1 MPALESLYPGDPFV
15 AWLILVTS
23 AITLVSAIAVLA
35 SRCLRRRAALRHSVL
50 FAALLCTLATPVL
63 AAALMHSQF
72 SLIGLP
78 LLSTLKPEMPATKAP
93 QANSRIAAALPAP
106 ADSLRGGSVSASKE
120 SPGDAAAGPVEE
132 SEIGGFGALAMRA
145 NPPVRDGA
153 QVASQPG
160 GFRPVITFVLVV
172 WICGS
177 LVILCDI
184 ARSYLRLRRL
194 CRSLC
199 SASDERLPGLCEEV
213 RELLSLRRPLEV
225 AVSASLA
232 TPAASGW
239 LRPVVMLP
247 ESALRR
253 ITRDQLRDVLVHE
266 AAHLS
271 RGDQL
276 VVSLQLV
283 ARAVFW
289 PIVPIHVLNRELDC
303 AREEVCDNFVLA
315 ARDAVSYGETLLR
328 LAELVGH
335 ATPLLTSVG
344 IFNWRGKLESRIAAL
359 IGEGRDTATKV
370 RAGVSLAVFTALCV
384 ASGLV
389 CSTAIVAQQDGT
401 SAAAPPASPGSE
413 TRKGTLSGRVVSIEG
428 QPVAGARVALERP
441 DLAPVETKS
450 ETTTDPDGRFR
461 LGRLDPMCRGRSLLI
476 DASGYARECRTEVT
490 VFPNIDNDL
499 GEIVLWHGRHVRG
512 HVLGVDGKSCANAAI
527 FVKSLRHY
535 LCHSVTRIGT
545 WNVRTDSQGNFVTPP
560 LPLCQAGL
568 QIFVPGCRL
577 ADKYLLIVPGTSD
590 VDLGTIRMEKDSPL
604 VGLVVDEHGKPI
616 EGANVACFPD
626 PRPDV
631 TSDKQGRFSIRG
643 FGPGLGFSLGVTKKG
658 YYEADKG
665 FKFDDLPIKQ
675 TPAVTITLLRAD
687 SLQVQVVD
695 ADDGKPVVIQ
705 SVGQCDAVRLPDGK
719 VERTLCRGVTF
730 DKSKIGEFRVPIS
743 RDGGFVLTV
752 TAEGYN
758 LVEDFVPASLGTP
771 AAPLVIRL
779 HKEDPSRRDQAST
792 APTASSHGRLHGRI
806 LRHGKPVPGAW
817 VSLWPAFSKE
827 ENLPNATVL
836 RGRGVPHL
844 AYGFLKCLTAA
855 DGTYSIDLP
864 DPGRWYVMA
873 ETPQGTP
880 AIAGPLTTRA
890 KEDRTLDIAC
900 IEGGTIHGRIRNV
913 APDLLPQLWVV
924 AFDQGIFKTEVRVN
938 ADGSFTIPQLPP
950 GEYGLKVGH
959 DGYEEP
965 ELPWG
970 RLMHRPD
977 KDKLF
982 DTLATPWKGAAVVN
996 VQPEKSTEDV
1006 WLELS
1011 DR

>member
-1 MPALESLYPGDPFV
+1 MPALESLYPGDPFT

-23 AITLVSAIAVLA
+23 AITIVSAIAVLA

-50 FAALLCTLATPVL
+50 LAALLCTLATPVL
-63 AAALMHSQF
+63 AAALIHSQF

-78 LLSTLKPEMPATKAP
+78 LFSTPKAETLAAKTP
-93 QANSRIAAALPAP
+93 QANSRITAALPAP
-106 ADSLRGGSVSASKE
+106 ADSLRGGNVPTAKK
-120 SPGDAAAGPVEE
+120 SPGDAAAGQVEE
-132 SEIGGFGALAMRA
+132 SEIGGFGALAARA

-160 GFRPVITFVLVV
+160 DFRPVTAFVLVV

-177 LVILCDI
+177 LAILCDI

-199 SASDERLPGLCEEV
+199 SASDERLPGLCDEV
-213 RELLSLRRPLEV
+213 RELLNLRRPLEV
-225 AVSASLA
+225 AVSASLV

-239 LRPVVMLP
+239 LRPVVILP
-247 ESALRR
+247 ESALHG

-266 AAHLS
+266 AAHLL
-271 RGDQL
+271 RGDQ
-276 VVSLQLV
+276 VVVTLQLV
-283 ARAVFW
+283 AKAIFW
-289 PIVPIHVLNRELDC
+289 PIAPVHVLNRELVC

-328 LAELVGH
+328 LAELVGN

-370 RAGVSLAVFTALCV
+370 GAGVSLAVFTALCV

-389 CSTAIVAQQDGT
+389 CSTALVAQQDGA
-401 SAAAPPASPGSE
+401 SAAAPLASPGSE
-413 TRKGTLSGRVVSIEG
+413 TRKGTLSGRVISIEG

-441 DLAPVETKS
+441 DLAPVETKA
-450 ETTTDPDGRFR
+450 ETTTEPDGRFR
-461 LGRLDPMCRGRSLLI
+461 LGRLDPMCRGRSLVI

-490 VFPNIDNDL
+490 VFPNVDNDL
-499 GEIVLWHGRHVRG
+499 GDIVLWHGRRVRAQ
-512 HVLGVDGKSCANAAI
+512 VLDVDGKPPANAAI
-527 FVKSLRHY
+527 FVEGLRHY

-577 ADKYLLIVPGTSD
+577 ADKYLFIVPGTSD

-604 VGLVVDEHGKPI
+604 VGLVVDADGKPI

-626 PRPDV
+626 PRPDE

-658 YYEADKG
+658 YYEVDKG
-665 FKFDDLPIKQ
+665 FRFDDLPIKQ
-675 TPAVTITLLRAD
+675 TPALTITLSRAD
-687 SLQVQVVD
+687 ALQVQVVD
-695 ADDGKPVVIQ
+695 ADDGNPLVIK
-705 SVGQCDAVRLPDGK
+705 SVGQCDAVRHPDGK
-719 VERTLCRGVTF
+719 IERIRCRGVTF
-730 DKSKIGEFRVPIS
+730 DKAKIGEFRVPIS
-743 RDGGFVLTV
+743 RHGGFVLTV
-752 TAEGYN
+752 LAEGYN
-758 LVEDFVPASLGTP
+758 QAEEFVPASLGP
-771 AAPLVIRL
+771 AAAPLVIRL
-779 HKEDPSRRDQAST
+779 RKEDPSRLDQT
-792 APTASSHGRLHGRI
+792 AAGRTTTSQGRLHGKI

-827 ENLPNATVL
+827 ENLANATVL

-890 KEDRTLDIAC
+890 NEDRTLDIAC
-900 IEGGTIHGRIRNV
+900 IEGGAIHGRIRNV
-913 APDLLPQLWVV
+913 APELLPQLWVV

-959 DGYEEP
+959 DGYKEP

-970 RLMHRPD
+970 PLRNRPD

-982 DTLATPWKGAAVVN
+982 DTLATPWKGAVVVN
-996 VQPEKSTEDV
+996 VQPEKSSEDV

-1011 DR
+1011 AR

>member
-1 MPALESLYPGDPFV
+1 MPALESLYPGDPFT

-23 AITLVSAIAVLA
+23 AVTVVAAIAVSA
-35 SRCLRRRAALRHSVL
+35 SWCLRARAALRHAVL
-50 FAALLCTLATPVL
+50 FAALLCTLATPIL
-63 AAALMHSQF
+63 AAALRHSQF

-78 LLSTLKPEMPATKAP
+78 LFSTPKPQMPAAKGP
-93 QANSRIAAALPAP
+93 QPNSRIAVAQPAP
-106 ADSLRGGSVSASKE
+106 VDSRRGQNVSASKK
-120 SPGDAAAGPVEE
+120 SPGNAAAGQVEE
-132 SEIGGFGALAMRA
+132 SEIGAFGALAVRA

-153 QVASQPG
+153 YDASQRG
-160 GFRPVITFVLVV
+160 VFRPVTAFVLVV

-177 LVILCDI
+177 LAILFDVG
-184 ARSYLRLRRL
+184 RSYLRLRRL
-194 CRSLC
+194 CRTLC
-199 SASDERLPGLCEEV
+199 SASDERLPALCDEV

-225 AVSASLA
+225 AVSTSLA
-232 TPAASGW
+232 TPAAGGW
-239 LRPVVMLP
+239 LRPVVVLP
-247 ESALRR
+247 DSALRR

-276 VVSLQLV
+276 VVPLQLV

-328 LAELVGH
+328 LAELAGN
-335 ATPLLTSVG
+335 AAPLLTSVG
-344 IFNWRGKLESRIAAL
+344 IFNWRGKLESRIAGL
-359 IGEGRDTATKV
+359 ISEGRDTATKV
-370 RAGVSLAVFTALCV
+370 GAGRALAVFAAFCV

-389 CSTAIVAQQDGT
+389 CSTAIVAQQDST
-401 SAAAPPASPGSE
+401 SAAAAPASPGSE
-413 TRKGTLSGRVVSIEG
+413 NRKGTFSGRVVSIEG
-428 QPVAGARVALERP
+428 QPVAGARVTLERP
-441 DLAPVETKS
+441 ELAPI
-450 ETTTDPDGRFR
+450 ETTSGPDGRFR
-461 LGRLDPMCRGRSLLI
+461 LGPLDPMFRERSLMI
-476 DASGYARECRTEVT
+476 DAAGYARECRTEVT
-490 VFPNIDNDL
+490 VYPNIDNDL

-512 HVLGVDGKSCANAAI
+512 QVLGVDGKPCANAAI

-545 WNVRTDSQGNFVTPP
+545 WNVRTDSQGNFETPP
-560 LPLCQAGL
+560 LPLGQADL

-577 ADKYLLIVPGTSD
+577 ADEYRLIVPGTSD
-590 VDLGTIRMEKDSPL
+590 VELGTIRMEKDYPL

-675 TPAVTITLLRAD
+675 TPAVTVTLLRAD
-687 SLQVQVVD
+687 ALQVQVVD

-719 VERTLCRGVTF
+719 IERIRCRGVTF

-743 RDGGFVLTV
+743 RRGGFVLTV

-758 LVEDFVPASLGTP
+758 SAEEFVPASTATP
-771 AAPLVIRL
+771 SAPLVIRL
-779 HKEDPSRRDQAST
+779 RKEDASRRDQAAAGRTT
-792 APTASSHGRLHGRI
+792 ASHGRLHGKI

-817 VSLWPAFSKE
+817 VSLWPAFAKE
-827 ENLPNATVL
+827 ENLVNATVL

-844 AYGFLKCLTAA
+844 AYGFLRCLTRA
-855 DGTYSIDLP
+855 DGTYAIDLP

-890 KEDRTLDIAC
+890 KEDRTLDIVC
-900 IEGGTIHGRIRNV
+900 TEGGTIRGRIGNV
-913 APDLLPQLWVV
+913 APDVLPLLWVV
-924 AFDQGIFKTEVRVN
+924 AFDQGIFKTEVRVS
-938 ADGSFTIPQLPP
+938 ADGTFTIADLPP

-959 DGYEEP
+959 DGYREP
-965 ELPWG
+965 DLPWG
-970 RLMHRPD
+970 RFRQRADM
-977 KDKLF
+977 DKLF
-982 DTLATPWKGAAVVN
+982 NTLATPWNDAKVVHVAAG
-996 VQPEKSTEDV
+996 KTTERV
-1006 WLELS
+1006 ELGLPS
-1011 DR
+1011 R

>member
-1 MPALESLYPGDPFV
+1 MPALESLYPGDTFT
-15 AWLILVTS
+15 AWLILFTS
-23 AITLVSAIAVLA
+23 AITVVSAIAVSA
-35 SRCLRRRAALRHSVL
+35 SWCLRRRAALRHSLL
-50 FAALLCTLATPVL
+50 FAALLCTLATPIL

-78 LLSTLKPEMPATKAP
+78 LFSAPKPEMPATKAP
-93 QANSRIAAALPAP
+93 QPNSRIAAALPAP
-106 ADSLRGGSVSASKE
+106 ADSLRGGNISTSKK
-120 SPGDAAAGPVEE
+120 SPGDAAAGQVEE
-132 SEIGGFGALAMRA
+132 SEIGGFGALAVRA

-153 QVASQPG
+153 QFASQPG
-160 GFRPVITFVLVV
+160 GFRLVTTFVLVI

-177 LVILCDI
+177 LAILSDI

-199 SASDERLPGLCEEV
+199 SASDERLPALCDEV

-225 AVSASLA
+225 AVSASLV

-247 ESALRR
+247 KSALRR

-266 AAHLS
+266 AAHIS

-276 VVSLQLV
+276 VVPLQLV

-289 PIVPIHVLNRELDC
+289 PIVPIHMLNRELDC

-315 ARDAVSYGETLLR
+315 ARDAVRYGETLLR
-328 LAELVGH
+328 LAELVGN

-344 IFNWRGKLESRIAAL
+344 IFNWRGKLESRIAGL
-359 IGEGRDTATKV
+359 IGESRNTATNV
-370 RAGVSLAVFTALCV
+370 GAATRVAIFGVFCL

-401 SAAAPPASPGSE
+401 SAAAPLASPGSE
-413 TRKGTLSGRVVSIEG
+413 TRKGTISGRVVSIEG
-428 QPVAGARVALERP
+428 QPVAGARVAFERP
-441 DLAPVETKS
+441 DLAPIETKT
-450 ETTTDPDGRFR
+450 ETTTDPDGRFS
-461 LGRLDPMCRGRSLLI
+461 LGPLDPMYRGRSLVI
-476 DASGYARECRTEVT
+476 DAGGYARECRTEAT
-490 VFPNIDNDL
+490 VFPNFDNDL
-499 GEIVLWHGRHVRG
+499 GDIALWHGRRVRG
-512 HVLGVDGKSCANAAI
+512 QVLDVDGKPASAAI
-527 FVKSLRHY
+527 FVKGLRHY

-545 WNVRTDSQGNFVTPP
+545 WNVKSDSQGNFVTPP

-568 QIFVPGCRL
+568 QFFVPGCRL
-577 ADKYLLIVPGTSD
+577 ADRFLIITPGTSD
-590 VDLGTIRMEKDSPL
+590 LDLGTIRMEKDYPL
-604 VGLVVDEHGKPI
+604 VGLVVDEQGKPI

-626 PRPDV
+626 PRPDE

-665 FKFDDLPIKQ
+665 FRFDELSIKQ

-687 SLQVQVVD
+687 ALQVQVVD
-695 ADDGKPVVIQ
+695 ADDGKPVAIR
-705 SVGQCDAVRLPDGK
+705 SLGQCDAVRLPDGK
-719 VERTLCRGVTF
+719 IERIRCRGLTF
-730 DKSKIGEFRVPIS
+730 DKAKIGEFRAPLS
-743 RDGGFVLTV
+743 RRGGFVLTV
-752 TAEGYN
+752 SADGYN
-758 LVEDFVPASLGTP
+758 PAEQFVPASLGTP

-779 HKEDPSRRDQAST
+779 RKEDPSRREQTSAGL
-792 APTASSHGRLHGRI
+792 TASSQGRLHGKI

-817 VSLWPAFSKE
+817 VSLWPAYSKE
-827 ENLPNATVL
+827 ENLVNATVL

-855 DGTYSIDLP
+855 DGTYSLDLP
-864 DPGRWYVMA
+864 DAGRWYVMA

-880 AIAGPLTTRA
+880 AIAGPLTTAA

-913 APDLLPQLWVV
+913 APDLRPQLWVV

-950 GEYGLKVGH
+950 GKYGLKVGH

-970 RLMHRPD
+970 RIMHRPD

-982 DTLATPWKGAAVVN
+982 DTLHTPWKGAVVVN

-1006 WLELS
+1006 EL
-1011 DR
+1011 DLPPR